1 MGVCRAP
8 WNHFHPSLRNHH
20 AGSDETLHEQSEEH
34 RSLAKFGTKSSPRGP
49 FSPLRSG
56 AF

>member
-34 RSLAKFGTKSSPRGP
+34 RSLAKFGTKSSPRGS